1 MPYSKRPYSEG
12 YYNYYN
18 YYQPKSYQNEYRTKM
33 KKKVPQNPKPSSSKS
48 PDPSQDTSNSHK
60 IDSISFKRR
69 SLDKAVS
76 ENETEGNSESL
87 IENPDKITN
96 KKDSEILLDEEEE
109 GEVEVTKDSELLES
123 FQKWQEQILEDQT
136 TMHKRILQQFQQLRK
151 SMIQE
156 IERKYKEKV
165 KNTKFSNK
173 MNMQLVQESRD
184 ALKIILEKK
193 ESNEEEKETEALKN
207 TIKILK
213 KDKLTYLE
221 LHEINQQKLDNAH
234 DQHMDLMKK
243 YGESEENLAKARKE
257 IDDLREEKRSIQKSL
272 EISLQNEERLKK
284 SVKGL
289 QVKSSTNSDLK
300 IKNEAEKVKLSKKI
314 EEKDKELNKLKENM
328 GKLEQECTELLKNWR
343 NEKRQNDVNNKDIA
357 ELKSKI
363 YNMETELE
371 LKEEKLGWYRKS
383 VNIRLDEDEEKAI
396 ESSERIASENDIV
409 RFKPIIME
417 NNEKVQEDEP
427 VTLINNGIP
436 EDKELKRENSSPD
449 SASWEKAN
457 NNKSRIF
464 KGKIN
469 KARKSSPRNR
479 RYIKKHDKQ
488 IEENTNSFT
497 SEGQTTQKEILGE
510 EENIDK
516 SDENS
521 ESKEDSVEE
530 INSTCTTPCG
540 AEDLIDSCPGSPAEE
555 IDQTLNDSE
564 KEEAYQEEMRI
575 EDIPSSLC
583 ENESQILYTFPGES
597 EEPADSKEA
606 TQNMDTD
613 EVDPCP
619 SMSTCPSSEMKSSM
633 TTNDSGHRA
642 METEMD
648 QQIPSMEM
656 PPTSSYGM
664 IMTSQYQPYD
674 IAGYSLN
681 QLDQLEEM
689 VRRERER
696 HRKQSQ
702 GLHSAMET
710 DDVDLRML
718 ASQEVDLADIMPS
731 KLGQD

>member
-69 SLDKAVS
+69 SLDKALS

-156 IERKYKEKV
+156 IERKYREKV

-234 DQHMDLMKK
+234 DQHMDMMKK

-328 GKLEQECTELLKNWR
+328 GKSEQECTELLKNWR

-363 YNMETELE
+363 YNLETELE

-469 KARKSSPRNR
+469 KARKSSPRNK

-488 IEENTNSFT
+488 IDENTNSFT

-510 EENIDK
+510 DENIDK

-575 EDIPSSLC
+575 EDIPSSIC

-702 GLHSAMET
+702 GVHSAMDT
-710 DDVDLRML
+710 DDGDLRML

>member
-156 IERKYKEKV
+156 IERKYREKV

-207 TIKILK
+207 TIRILK

-234 DQHMDLMKK
+234 DNHMDMMKK

-328 GKLEQECTELLKNWR
+328 GKSEQECTELLKNWR

-363 YNMETELE
+363 YNLETELE

-396 ESSERIASENDIV
+396 ESSERIASENNIV

-417 NNEKVQEDEP
+417 NNEKVQEEEP

-469 KARKSSPRNR
+469 KARKSNPRNK

-488 IEENTNSFT
+488 IDENTNSFT

-575 EDIPSSLC
+575 EDIPSSIC

-619 SMSTCPSSEMKSSM
+619 SMSTCPSSEIKSSM

-702 GLHSAMET
+702 GVHSAMDT
-710 DDVDLRML
+710 DDGDLRML

>member
-156 IERKYKEKV
+156 IERKYREKV

-243 YGESEENLAKARKE
+243 YGESEENLAKVRKE
-257 IDDLREEKRSIQKSL
+257 NDDLREEKRSIQKSL

-328 GKLEQECTELLKNWR
+328 GKSEQECTELLKNWR

-363 YNMETELE
+363 YNLETELE

-488 IEENTNSFT
+488 IDENTNSFT

-575 EDIPSSLC
+575 EDIPSSIC

-702 GLHSAMET
+702 GVHSAMDT
-710 DDVDLRML
+710 DDADLRML

-731 KLGQD
+731 NLGQD

>member
-156 IERKYKEKV
+156 IERKYREKV

-328 GKLEQECTELLKNWR
+328 GKSEQECTELLKNWR

-363 YNMETELE
+363 YNLETELE

-396 ESSERIASENDIV
+396 ESSERIASENNIV

-417 NNEKVQEDEP
+417 NNEKVQEEEP

-469 KARKSSPRNR
+469 KARKSSPRNK

-488 IEENTNSFT
+488 IDENTNSFT

-575 EDIPSSLC
+575 EDIPSSIC

-619 SMSTCPSSEMKSSM
+619 SMSTCPSSEIKSSM

-702 GLHSAMET
+702 GVHSAMDT
-710 DDVDLRML
+710 DDGDLRML

>member
-156 IERKYKEKV
+156 IERKYREKV

-328 GKLEQECTELLKNWR
+328 GKSEQECTELLKNWR

-363 YNMETELE
+363 YNLETELE

-469 KARKSSPRNR
+469 KARKSSPRNK

-488 IEENTNSFT
+488 IDENTNSFT

-510 EENIDK
+510 DENIDK

-575 EDIPSSLC
+575 EDIPSSIC

-619 SMSTCPSSEMKSSM
+619 SMSTCPSSEIKSSM

-702 GLHSAMET
+702 GVHSAMDT
-710 DDVDLRML
+710 DDADLRML

-731 KLGQD
+731 NLGQD

>member
-156 IERKYKEKV
+156 IERKYREKV

-207 TIKILK
+207 TIRILK

-234 DQHMDLMKK
+234 DNHMDMMKK

-328 GKLEQECTELLKNWR
+328 GKSEQECTELLKNWR

-363 YNMETELE
+363 YNLETELE

-396 ESSERIASENDIV
+396 ESSERIASENNIV

-417 NNEKVQEDEP
+417 NNEKVQEEEP
-427 VTLINNGIP
+427 VILINNDIP

-469 KARKSSPRNR
+469 KARKSNPRNK

-488 IEENTNSFT
+488 IDENTNSFT

-575 EDIPSSLC
+575 EDIPSSIC

-619 SMSTCPSSEMKSSM
+619 SMSTCPSSEIKSSM

-702 GLHSAMET
+702 GVHSAMDT
-710 DDVDLRML
+710 DDGDLRML

>member
-69 SLDKAVS
+69 SLDKALS

-328 GKLEQECTELLKNWR
+328 GKSEQECTELLKNWR

-363 YNMETELE
+363 YNLETELE

-417 NNEKVQEDEP
+417 NNEKVQEEEP

-575 EDIPSSLC
+575 EDIPSSIC

-619 SMSTCPSSEMKSSM
+619 SMSTCPSSEIKSSM

-702 GLHSAMET
+702 GVHSAMDT

>member
-156 IERKYKEKV
+156 IERKYREKV

-328 GKLEQECTELLKNWR
+328 GKSEQECTELLKNWR

-363 YNMETELE
+363 YNLETELE

-396 ESSERIASENDIV
+396 ESSERIASENNIV

-417 NNEKVQEDEP
+417 NNEKVQEEEP
-427 VTLINNGIP
+427 VILINNGIP

-469 KARKSSPRNR
+469 KARKSSPRNK

-488 IEENTNSFT
+488 IDENTNSFT

-575 EDIPSSLC
+575 EDIPSSIC

-619 SMSTCPSSEMKSSM
+619 SMSTCPSSEIKSSM

-702 GLHSAMET
+702 GVHSAMDT

>member
-156 IERKYKEKV
+156 IERKYREKV

-234 DQHMDLMKK
+234 DSHMDLMKK
-243 YGESEENLAKARKE
+243 YGESEDNLAKARKE
-257 IDDLREEKRSIQKSL
+257 VDDLREEKRSIQKSL

-363 YNMETELE
+363 YNLETELE

-383 VNIRLDEDEEKAI
+383 VNIRLDKDEEKAI

-575 EDIPSSLC
+575 EDIPSSIC

-633 TTNDSGHRA
+633 SNNDSGHRA

-702 GLHSAMET
+702 VLHSAMET

-731 KLGQD
+731 NLGQD

>member
-156 IERKYKEKV
+156 IERKYREKV

-243 YGESEENLAKARKE
+243 YGESEENLAKVRKE
-257 IDDLREEKRSIQKSL
+257 NDDLREEKRSIQKSL

-328 GKLEQECTELLKNWR
+328 GKSEQECTELLKNWR

-363 YNMETELE
+363 YNLETELE

-469 KARKSSPRNR
+469 KARKSNPRNK

-488 IEENTNSFT
+488 IDENTNSFT

-575 EDIPSSLC
+575 EDIPSSIC

-619 SMSTCPSSEMKSSM
+619 SMSTCPSSEIKSSM

-702 GLHSAMET
+702 GVHSAMDT
-710 DDVDLRML
+710 DDGDLRML

-731 KLGQD
+731 NLGQD

>member
-156 IERKYKEKV
+156 IERKYREKV

-363 YNMETELE
+363 YNLETELE

-469 KARKSSPRNR
+469 KARKSSPRNK

-510 EENIDK
+510 DENIDK

-619 SMSTCPSSEMKSSM
+619 SMSTCPSSEIKSSM

-702 GLHSAMET
+702 GVHSAMDT

>member
-69 SLDKAVS
+69 SLDKALS

-156 IERKYKEKV
+156 IERKYREKV

-234 DQHMDLMKK
+234 DQHMDMMKK
-243 YGESEENLAKARKE
+243 YGESEENLATARKQ

-328 GKLEQECTELLKNWR
+328 GKSEQECTELLKNWR

-363 YNMETELE
+363 YNLETELE

-469 KARKSSPRNR
+469 KARKSSPRNK

-488 IEENTNSFT
+488 IDENTNSFT

-575 EDIPSSLC
+575 EDIPSSIC

-619 SMSTCPSSEMKSSM
+619 SMSICPSSEMKSSM
-633 TTNDSGHRA
+633 SNNDSGHRA

-702 GLHSAMET
+702 GVHSAMDT
-710 DDVDLRML
+710 DDGDLRML

>member
-156 IERKYKEKV
+156 IERKYREKV

-243 YGESEENLAKARKE
+243 YGESEENLAKVRKE
-257 IDDLREEKRSIQKSL
+257 NDDLREEKRSIQKSL

-328 GKLEQECTELLKNWR
+328 GKSEQECTELLKNWR

-363 YNMETELE
+363 YNLETELE

-564 KEEAYQEEMRI
+564 KEEAHQKEMRI
-575 EDIPSSLC
+575 EDIPSSIC

-702 GLHSAMET
+702 GVHSAMDT
-710 DDVDLRML
+710 DDADLRML

-731 KLGQD
+731 NLGQD

>member
-69 SLDKAVS
+69 SLDKALS

-156 IERKYKEKV
+156 IERKYREKV

-234 DQHMDLMKK
+234 DNHMDMMKK

-328 GKLEQECTELLKNWR
+328 GKSEQECTELLKNWR

-363 YNMETELE
+363 YNLETELE

-417 NNEKVQEDEP
+417 NNEKVQEEEP

-575 EDIPSSLC
+575 EDIPSSIC

-619 SMSTCPSSEMKSSM
+619 SMSTCPSSEIKSSM

-702 GLHSAMET
+702 GVHSAMDT

>member
-156 IERKYKEKV
+156 IERKYREKV

-257 IDDLREEKRSIQKSL
+257 NDDLREEKRSIQKSL

-328 GKLEQECTELLKNWR
+328 GKSEQECTELLKNWR

-363 YNMETELE
+363 YNLETELE

-396 ESSERIASENDIV
+396 ESSERIASENNIV

-417 NNEKVQEDEP
+417 NNEKVQEEEP

-469 KARKSSPRNR
+469 KARKSNPRNK

-488 IEENTNSFT
+488 IDENTNSFT

-575 EDIPSSLC
+575 EDIPSSIC

-619 SMSTCPSSEMKSSM
+619 SMSTCPSSEIKSSM

-702 GLHSAMET
+702 GVHSAMDT
-710 DDVDLRML
+710 DDGDLRML

-731 KLGQD
+731 NLGQD

>member
-156 IERKYKEKV
+156 IERKYREKV

-243 YGESEENLAKARKE
+243 YGESEENLAKVRKE
-257 IDDLREEKRSIQKSL
+257 NDDLREEKRSIQKSL

-328 GKLEQECTELLKNWR
+328 GKSEQECTELLKNWR

-363 YNMETELE
+363 YNLETELE

-396 ESSERIASENDIV
+396 ESSERIASENNIV

-417 NNEKVQEDEP
+417 NNEKVQEEEP
-427 VTLINNGIP
+427 VILINNGIP

-469 KARKSSPRNR
+469 KARKSNPRNK

-488 IEENTNSFT
+488 IDENTNSFT

-564 KEEAYQEEMRI
+564 KEEAHQEEMRI
-575 EDIPSSLC
+575 EDIPSSIC

-619 SMSTCPSSEMKSSM
+619 SMSTCPSSEIKSSM

-702 GLHSAMET
+702 GVHSAMDT

>member
-69 SLDKAVS
+69 SLDKALS

-136 TMHKRILQQFQQLRK
+136 TMHKRTLQQFQQLRK

-243 YGESEENLAKARKE
+243 YGESEENLAKVRKE
-257 IDDLREEKRSIQKSL
+257 NDDLREEKRSIQKSL

-328 GKLEQECTELLKNWR
+328 GKSEQECTELLKNWR

-363 YNMETELE
+363 YNLETELE

-396 ESSERIASENDIV
+396 ETSPRIASENNIV

-417 NNEKVQEDEP
+417 NNEKVQEEEP

-469 KARKSSPRNR
+469 KARKSSPRNK

-488 IEENTNSFT
+488 IDENTNSFT
-497 SEGQTTQKEILGE
+497 SEGQTTQKKILGE

-516 SDENS
+516 LDENS

-575 EDIPSSLC
+575 EDIPSSIC

-619 SMSTCPSSEMKSSM
+619 SMSTCPSSEIKSSM

-702 GLHSAMET
+702 GVHSAMDT
-710 DDVDLRML
+710 DDADLRML

-731 KLGQD
+731 NLGQD

>member
-60 IDSISFKRR
+60 TDSISFKRR
-69 SLDKAVS
+69 SLDKALS

-328 GKLEQECTELLKNWR
+328 GKSEQECTELLKNWR

-363 YNMETELE
+363 YNLETELE

-396 ESSERIASENDIV
+396 ESSERIASENNIV

-417 NNEKVQEDEP
+417 NNEKVQEEEP
-427 VTLINNGIP
+427 VILINNGIP

-469 KARKSSPRNR
+469 KARKSSPRNK

-488 IEENTNSFT
+488 IDENTNSFT

-575 EDIPSSLC
+575 ENIPSSLC
-583 ENESQILYTFPGES
+583 EDDSQILYTFPGES

-619 SMSTCPSSEMKSSM
+619 SMSTCPSSEIKSSM

-702 GLHSAMET
+702 GVHSAMDT
-710 DDVDLRML
+710 DDGDLRML

-731 KLGQD
+731 NLGQD

>member
-69 SLDKAVS
+69 SLDKALS

-156 IERKYKEKV
+156 IERKYREKV

-328 GKLEQECTELLKNWR
+328 GKSEQECTELLKNWR

-363 YNMETELE
+363 YNLETELE

-469 KARKSSPRNR
+469 KARKSSPRNK

-488 IEENTNSFT
+488 IDENTNSFT

-575 EDIPSSLC
+575 EDIPSSIC

-619 SMSTCPSSEMKSSM
+619 SMSTCPSSEIKSSM

-702 GLHSAMET
+702 GVHSAMDT

>member
-156 IERKYKEKV
+156 IERKYREKV

-328 GKLEQECTELLKNWR
+328 GKSEQECTELLKNWR

-363 YNMETELE
+363 YNLETELE

-396 ESSERIASENDIV
+396 ESSERIASENNIV

-417 NNEKVQEDEP
+417 NNEKVQEEEP

-488 IEENTNSFT
+488 IDENTNSFT

-575 EDIPSSLC
+575 EDIPSSIC

-619 SMSTCPSSEMKSSM
+619 SMSTCPSSEIKSSM

-702 GLHSAMET
+702 GVHSAMDT
-710 DDVDLRML
+710 DDADLRML

-731 KLGQD
+731 NLGQD

>member
-69 SLDKAVS
+69 SLDKALS

-156 IERKYKEKV
+156 IERKYREKV

-328 GKLEQECTELLKNWR
+328 GKSEQECTELLKNWR

-363 YNMETELE
+363 YNLETELE

-396 ESSERIASENDIV
+396 ESSERIASENNIV

-417 NNEKVQEDEP
+417 NNEKVQEEEP

-469 KARKSSPRNR
+469 KARKSNPRNK

-488 IEENTNSFT
+488 IDENTNSFT

-575 EDIPSSLC
+575 EDIPSSIC

-619 SMSTCPSSEMKSSM
+619 SMSTCPSSEIKSSM

-702 GLHSAMET
+702 GVHSAMDT
-710 DDVDLRML
+710 DDGDLRML

-731 KLGQD
+731 NLGQD

>member
-156 IERKYKEKV
+156 IERKYREKV

-243 YGESEENLAKARKE
+243 YGESEENLAKVRKE
-257 IDDLREEKRSIQKSL
+257 NDDLREEKRSIQKSL

-328 GKLEQECTELLKNWR
+328 GKSEQECTELLKNWR

-363 YNMETELE
+363 YNLETELE

-564 KEEAYQEEMRI
+564 KEEAHQEEMRI
-575 EDIPSSLC
+575 EDIPSSIC

-619 SMSTCPSSEMKSSM
+619 SMSTCPSSEIKSSM

-702 GLHSAMET
+702 GVHSAMDT
-710 DDVDLRML
+710 DDGDLRML

>member
-69 SLDKAVS
+69 SLDKALS

-156 IERKYKEKV
+156 IERKYREKV

-328 GKLEQECTELLKNWR
+328 GKSEQECTELLKNWR

-363 YNMETELE
+363 YNLETELE

-575 EDIPSSLC
+575 EDIPSSIC

-606 TQNMDTD
+606 IQNMDTD

-619 SMSTCPSSEMKSSM
+619 SMSICPSSEMKSSM
-633 TTNDSGHRA
+633 SNNDSGHRD

-648 QQIPSMEM
+648 HQIPSMEM

-702 GLHSAMET
+702 GVHSAMDT
-710 DDVDLRML
+710 DDGDLRML

-731 KLGQD
+731 NLGQD

>member
-156 IERKYKEKV
+156 IERKYREKV

-363 YNMETELE
+363 YNLETELE

-497 SEGQTTQKEILGE
+497 SEGQTTQKKILGE

-575 EDIPSSLC
+575 EDIPSSIC

-606 TQNMDTD
+606 IQNMDTD

-619 SMSTCPSSEMKSSM
+619 SMSICPSSEMKSSM
-633 TTNDSGHRA
+633 SNNDSGHRA

-702 GLHSAMET
+702 GVHSAMDT

>member
-69 SLDKAVS
+69 SLDKALS

-243 YGESEENLAKARKE
+243 YGESEENLAKVRKE
-257 IDDLREEKRSIQKSL
+257 NDDLREEKRSIQKSL

-328 GKLEQECTELLKNWR
+328 GKSEQECTELLKNWR

-363 YNMETELE
+363 YNLETELE

-497 SEGQTTQKEILGE
+497 SEGQTTQKKILGE

-516 SDENS
+516 LDENS

-575 EDIPSSLC
+575 EDIPSSIC

-619 SMSTCPSSEMKSSM
+619 SMSTCPSSEIKSSM

-664 IMTSQYQPYD
+664 MMTSQYQPYD

-702 GLHSAMET
+702 GVHSAMDT
-710 DDVDLRML
+710 DDADLRML

-731 KLGQD
+731 NLGQD